1 MILLAITKLVSTRAS
16 AKPISQKFMRKK
28 FTCKNQ
34 LVTIFVLFI
43 LILAGCRYQLQPQL
57 PAAASKIAIPTFDN
71 QTFQYGLA
79 EVLTNSVVEQ
89 FLRDGRLRV
98 VEEKE
103 ADFILRGKITQYL
116 KETLSEVSMGLAEYR
131 VKMEISVAL
140 ISTKDGKPLW
150 EKKVE
155 EATTYTP
162 TEVGDVQTESD
173 AIRETGRKIGEDLV
187 NLVTEG
193 WER

>member
-1 MILLAITKLVSTRAS
+1 
-16 AKPISQKFMRKK
+16 MRKK
-28 FTCKNQ
+28 IFAKRQ
-34 LVTIFVLFI
+34 LIIISAFFI
-43 LILAGCRYQLQPQL
+43 LIFAGCSYQLQPQL
-57 PAAASKIAIPTFDN
+57 PSAASKIAIPTFHN

-79 EVLTNSVVEQ
+79 EVLTNSIVEQ
-89 FLRDGRLRV
+89 FLRDGRLKV

-103 ADFILRGKITQYL
+103 TDLILRGKITQYL
-116 KETLSEVSMGLAEYR
+116 KETLSEVSMGSREYR
-131 VKMEISVAL
+131 TRIEISVAL
-140 ISTKDGKPLW
+140 ISTKDGKALW

-162 TEVGDVQTESD
+162 TEGGEVQTESD
-173 AIRETGRKIGEDLV
+173 AIRETSKKIAKDLV

>member
-1 MILLAITKLVSTRAS
+1 MERFI
-16 AKPISQKFMRKK
+16 RKK
-28 FTCKNQ
+28 FIWKPR
-34 LVTIFVLFI
+34 LVIISFLFV
-43 LILAGCRYQLQPQL
+43 LILAGCGYQLQPQL

-71 QTFQYGLA
+71 QTLQYGLA
-79 EVLTNSVVEQ
+79 ETLTNSVVEQ
-89 FLRDGRLRV
+89 FLLDGRLRV

-103 ADFILRGKITQYL
+103 ADLILRGKITQYL
-116 KETLSEVSMGLAEYR
+116 KETLSEVSMDLTEYR
-131 VKMEISVAL
+131 VKLEISVAL
-140 ISTKDGKPLW
+140 ISTKDGKILW

-162 TEVGDVQTESD
+162 TEGGEVQTESD
-173 AIRETGRKIGEDLV
+173 AVRETGRKIGEDLV

>member
-1 MILLAITKLVSTRAS
+1 
-16 AKPISQKFMRKK
+16 MRKK
-28 FTCKNQ
+28 FTCKSQ
-34 LVTIFVLFI
+34 LITISVLLI
-43 LILAGCRYQLQPQL
+43 LILAGCRYQLEPRL

-79 EVLTNSVVEQ
+79 ETLTNSVVEQ
-89 FLRDGRLRV
+89 FLLDGRLRV

-103 ADFILRGKITQYL
+103 ADLILRGKITHYL
-116 KETLSEVSMGLAEYR
+116 KETLSEVSMGLTEYR
-131 VKMEISVAL
+131 VKLEIYVTL
-140 ISTKDGKPLW
+140 ISTKNGKALW

-162 TEVGDVQTESD
+162 REAKEVQTDHD
-173 AIRETGRKIGEDLV
+173 AIRETSKKIGEDLA
-187 NLVTEG
+187 NLVMEG

>member
-1 MILLAITKLVSTRAS
+1 
-16 AKPISQKFMRKK
+16 MRKK
-28 FTCKNQ
+28 FIWKFQ
-34 LVTIFVLFI
+34 LVTISVLFI
-43 LILAGCRYQLQPQL
+43 LMLAGCRYQLQPQL

-71 QTFQYGLA
+71 QTFQYGLG
-79 EVLTNSVVEQ
+79 ETLTHSVVEQ

-103 ADFILRGKITQYL
+103 ADLILRGKITHYL
-116 KETLSEVSMGLAEYR
+116 KETLSEVSIGLTEYR
-131 VKMEISVAL
+131 VKLEISVAL
-140 ISTKDGKPLW
+140 ISTKDGKALW

-162 TEVGDVQTESD
+162 TEGGGVQTDHD
-173 AIRETGRKIGEDLV
+173 AVKETGKKIGEDLV
-187 NLVTEG
+187 NLVMEG